1 MVVAFTEQ
9 RCIHHSLEAGLFEL
23 CFLVRVEFLIFGELL
38 DTRISDTLLFIIVVL
53 ESLPIFHAQVL
64 ASVIRQH

>member
-38 DTRISDTLLFIIVVL
+38 DTRICDTLLFIIVVL
-53 ESLPIFHAQVL
+53 EFLPIFHAQVL